1 MSLTTL
7 AAVKAFK
14 NIEVSTTTHDAE
26 IARLILTVD
35 NFVAEYCGRT
45 FEQNVTTTEYHST
58 TWGQRT
64 LLLRRPPIASIA
76 SLYDDPTRVY
86 AASSLMAATYYV
98 IDDANAGILRLD
110 GASFGQGIQN
120 VKITYS
126 GGFATIPS
134 SLEQAAIELIWLARD
149 KGDQA
154 LLGLKGKSIADG
166 SVSYLD
172 NQFPSGVRTT
182 LDLYRFEPVG
192 A

>member
-7 AAVKAFK
+7 AAVKAYK
-14 NIEVSTTTHDAE
+14 NIEASNTAHDTE
-26 IARLILTVD
+26 LARLILTVD

-45 FEQNVTTTEYHST
+45 FEQSVTTTEYHST

-64 LLLRRPPIASIA
+64 LLLRRPPIQSIA
-76 SLYDDPTRVY
+76 SVHDDPLRAY
-86 AASSLMAATYYV
+86 GASTLRASTSYV
-98 IDDANAGILRLD
+98 IDDANAGIVRLD

-120 VKITYS
+120 VKVIYS
-126 GGFATIPS
+126 GGYSTIPL
-134 SLEQAAIELIWLARD
+134 SLEQAAIELVWLARD

-154 LLGLKGKSIADG
+154 LLGLKGKSVADG

-172 NQFPSGVRTT
+172 NSWPSGINAI